1 MPRRTAETNRTPVI
15 LAISN
20 GLLRDSIK
28 VALADV
34 PALKVIGEARNS
46 QEALAAVKAAG
57 QGSKVLL
64 MGVTLAGG
72 LPAPLAAFADQDLKA
87 VLIAPA
93 SAPPDR
99 ILDCL
104 SLGARAVVTNDIRM
118 ADLVQ
123 VLQLVSQGMA
133 VIPASAAQRSSR
145 SWPHAVQGDG
155 AQLAPRERQLLE
167 LLAQGYSEKQASEQL
182 GISQRTIHSYL
193 ARLRGKL
200 GAVNRVHAAAL
211 AVAARIVSPHRNG
224 GLQEGDPLA

>member
-1 MPRRTAETNRTPVI
+1 MRKRTAEIYRTPVI

-46 QEALAAVKAAG
+46 QEALATVKTAV
-57 QGSKVLL
+57 QGNKVLL

-72 LPAPLAAFADQDLKA
+72 LPVPLSAIADEDLKA

-93 SAPPDR
+93 SAGPDR
-99 ILDCL
+99 ILGYL

-118 ADLVQ
+118 ADLVH
-123 VLQLVSQGMA
+123 VLQLVSQGM
-133 VIPASAAQRSSR
+133 VVLPASASQGAPH
-145 SWPHAVQGDG
+145 SWLSATKSGGP
-155 AQLAPRERQLLE
+155 QLAPRERQLLE
-167 LLAQGYSEKQASEQL
+167 LLAQGYSERHASEQL

-200 GAVNRVHAAAL
+200 GAANRVHAAAL
-211 AVAARIVSPHRNG
+211 AVSAHLVSPHRNG
-224 GLQEGDPLA
+224 GPAEERILA